1 MTTVRVETAAPY
13 DVVVADDARSHV
25 HALLGPDVSRV
36 AVVHP
41 PELAG
46 LAADVSAEIGGRRQA
61 VRIEVPSGE
70 RAKTLDVARYCWDV
84 LGTCGFTR
92 SDVIIALGGGATTD
106 LAGFVASA
114 WLRGIGL
121 ISMPT
126 TVLAMVDAAVGG
138 KTGINT
144 GAGKNL
150 VGAFYE
156 PRGVLCDV
164 GTLRSLPY
172 AEIRSGA
179 GEIVKC
185 GFIRDPGIL
194 DLIASAPQLALDPAK
209 AVLPELIVR
218 GIRVK
223 AQTVAADLT
232 ERVRGGDD
240 IGRESLNYGH
250 TLGHAIE
257 RLERYA
263 VRHGDAISVGMV
275 FAAEL
280 AFLAGS
286 IDEDLV
292 TRHRTILGMLG
303 LPLSYRPDAY
313 AAALE
318 VMRVDKKTRGTT
330 MRFVILEQLA
340 QPRIL
345 AGPDETL
352 IAEAFRR
359 VSQ

>member
-1 MTTVRVETAAPY
+1 MTTIRVETAAPY

-25 HALLGPDVSRV
+25 HALLGVDVSRV
-36 AVVHP
+36 AIVHP
-41 PELAG
+41 PQLAG
-46 LAADVSAEIGGRRQA
+46 LAGDLTEELRGGRQA
-61 VRIEVPSGE
+61 VRIEVPAGE

-138 KTGINT
+138 KTGINAA
-144 GAGKNL
+144 AGKNL
-150 VGAFYE
+150 IGAFYE
-156 PRGVLCDV
+156 PRGVLCDTGV
-164 GTLRSLPY
+164 LHSLPHS
-172 AEIRSGA
+172 EIRSGA
-179 GEIVKC
+179 AEIVKC
-185 GFIRDPGIL
+185 GFISDPGIL
-194 DLIASAPQLALDPAK
+194 DLISSAPQLALDPAK
-209 AVLPELIVR
+209 SVLPELIVR

-232 ERVRGGDD
+232 ESVRSGDG
-240 IGRESLNYGH
+240 IGREALNYGH

-257 RLERYA
+257 RLEDYT
-263 VRHGDAISVGMV
+263 VRHGEAISVGML

-280 AFLAGS
+280 AFLAGD

-292 TRHRTILGMLG
+292 SRHRTILGMLG
-303 LPLSYRPDAY
+303 LPTSYRRHAY
-313 AAALE
+313 APALE

-330 MRFVILEQLA
+330 MRFVILEGLA
-340 QPRIL
+340 RPRIL
-345 AGPDETL
+345 AGSDESL